1 MPRHPDSYYQRFT
14 KGSCECM
21 EGARHRH
28 PSPCKSRRYLI
39 VHHKDHERQDQSPD
53 NLITLCSSCH
63 RKEHREQSYY
73 FGRKEHRDWAN
84 QARLTLVRQKLEEK
98 LEEEDEAPIRLL
110 EITDDDE
117 I

>member
-1 MPRHPDSYYQRFT
+1 
-14 KGSCECM
+14 M

-84 QARLTLVRQKLEEK
+84 QARLTLVRQKFEETI
-98 LEEEDEAPIRLL
+98 EETPPFEYEEPLLPL